1 MMTTPLLRA
10 AAALLA
16 LGALLSGC
24 AQVDDLWKV
33 DGMTPGQFLEDD
45 KRRRAEGRPTLR
57 QEKEQQARQGQSAA
71 GGTVGGAILTS
82 DATAVGGSRVCRTV
96 QASGKADVDTAY
108 IRAMEAFNFQ
118 TVSEDDRSHMYDSDI
133 KHDKTPGVMY
143 DLWDVVV
150 MSGPTTGKRIIV
162 NMGLRLS
169 KNGTGSALSSKYCL
183 SPADSGSADFIA
195 QKIKALV
202 R

>member
-16 LGALLSGC
+16 LGALLCGC

-71 GGTVGGAILTS
+71 GGTTLTA
-82 DATAVGGSRVCRTV
+82 DATAVGGSDVCRTV
-96 QASGKADVDTAY
+96 QASGKVDVDTAY
-108 IRAMEAFNFQ
+108 IRAMQAFNFKTDEQ
-118 TVSEDDRSHMYDSDI
+118 AARKYAIDRGF
-133 KHDKTPGVMY
+133 KHNKTPGVMY
-143 DLWDVVV
+143 DLWDTCDTNGP
-150 MSGPTTGKRIIV
+150 SGGRIGVSI
-162 NMGLRLS
+162 GLRLS

-183 SPADSGSADFIA
+183 SPADSGNAEFIE